1 MHEETRFLN
10 ILLMFIGGSPGGTA
24 GGVKTTTIAMLML
37 HALHLSVGD
46 RIRNVLE
53 EEYPHKMSEWD
64 L

>member
-37 HALHLSVGD
+37 TCIAFVRGD